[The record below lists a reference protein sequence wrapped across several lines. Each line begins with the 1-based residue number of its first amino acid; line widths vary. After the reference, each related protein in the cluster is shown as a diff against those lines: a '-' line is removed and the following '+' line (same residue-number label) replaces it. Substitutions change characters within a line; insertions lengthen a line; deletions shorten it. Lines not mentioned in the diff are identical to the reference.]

1 MMSRMGNG
9 YSLRSKIYDKLR
21 NDILNGVYK
30 PGDSLIEMKLA
41 EELGVSRTPIREAI
55 RQLELE
61 GLVSSVPNKGVF
73 VEGVTEQDVNDIYE
87 IRKLIEGLAVRWA
100 TEKMTDEEL
109 KELKD
114 TLDLMEF
121 YTIKDEPDK
130 VSEMDT
136 RFHDIIF
143 ESCDSKP
150 LRSVLTHLHHFIQ
163 RARLVSIKV
172 SGRAENALKEHREIY
187 ESIAAK
193 DADAAERAVQKHI
206 QSAGE
211 NLYPY
216 LKEHKVYDNDEED

>member
-1 MMSRMGNG
+1 MISRLGGG
-9 YSLRSKIYDKLR
+9 YSLRSKIYNKLKD
-21 NDILNGVYK
+21 DILNGVYK

-41 EELGVSRTPIREAI
+41 EELGVSRTPVREAI

-61 GLVSSVPNKGVF
+61 GLVGSIPNKGVF

-100 TEKMTDEEL
+100 TEKMTDEKL
-109 KELKD
+109 ANLKD

-121 YTIKDEPDK
+121 YTIKGETNK
-130 VSEMDT
+130 VSTMDT

-143 ESCDSKP
+143 EACDSKP

-163 RARLVSIKV
+163 RARLVSIGV

-193 DADAAERAVQKHI
+193 DIDAAEKAVQKHI
-206 QSAGE
+206 QSAGK

-216 LKEHKVYDNDEED
+216 LKEHKVYE